1 MESLLIVGGTYMARL
16 FTYLKTFANHLP
28 FPSPG
33 TATVLTVDRFGRRPL
48 MLLSA
53 IVMTICMAALAG
65 TTSNPSNKGTLY
77 AATVFLFLYTHFFAL
92 GFLSNTNLYATEVL
106 HWNTV
111 QQSLESLPQL
121 RGYRTLSSTW

>member
-1 MESLLIVGGTYMARL
+1 
-16 FTYLKTFANHLP
+16 
-28 FPSPG
+28 
-33 TATVLTVDRFGRRPL
+33 
-48 MLLSA
+48 
-53 IVMTICMAALAG
+53 MAALAG